1 MPQPSIVSSPSKSS
15 RGRVRFRSSDGR
27 SHYPL
32 Q

>member
-15 RGRVRFRSSDGR
+15 RGRVR